1 MDINK
6 DSKQLNPDAGLGELL
21 AKTDLLDLHWHHFPS
36 RPTPPMHQRSSKTID
51 VILGS
56 LHVAQALIH
65 AWYLPFGEPI
75 PLLGDHHAL
84 GIELDINILL
94 GHKLLIHCT
103 PSTKELIAMLTLW
116 LKSSAKKWF
125 HDALLTTCLIESMT
139 LNNGQ
144 HSMQ

>member
-36 RPTPPMHQRSSKTID
+36 RPTPPMHQRGSKTID

-94 GHKLLIHCT
+94 GHKLLDILYSFHQGVNSNAYPMVKTFC
-103 PSTKELIAMLTLW
+103 
-116 LKSSAKKWF
+116 KKVV
-125 HDALLTTCLIESMT
+125 S
-139 LNNGQ
+139 
-144 HSMQ
+144 